1 MSENARSKSAR
12 SENAQSESTL
22 QLQKLE
28 FNAWEQEEAPYGEA
42 PYVIPHEKAYRH
54 TKNTIAGLT
63 QAMEDYKGRGG
74 KNLPPA
80 MRQAVLDGMQSL
92 IEEWS
97 VQMRDYEALKSG
109 RATLA
114 LHSLRELPTTLV
126 KARLAAGLTQKQLA
140 ERLGLKPQQIQRY
153 EATRY
158 RTITFARLLE
168 IAEVLGVQFE
178 AQVQVGAPHLNLR
191 PTRRRTKMKHDTGR
205 DNDSFILQPQETKN
219 GL

>member
-1 MSENARSKSAR
+1 MMSENARS
-12 SENAQSESTL
+12 ENTL
-22 QLQKLE
+22 TLQKLE
-28 FNAWEQEEAPYGEA
+28 FDELEQAEA

-54 TKNTIAGLT
+54 TKSTIAGLT

-74 KNLPPA
+74 QNLPPA

-97 VQMRDYEALKSG
+97 AQMREYESLKSG

-114 LHSLRELPTTLV
+114 LHSLRELPATLV
-126 KARLAAGLTQKQLA
+126 KARIAAGLTQKQLA

-158 RTITFARLLE
+158 RTITLSRMLE
-168 IAEVLGVQFE
+168 IAEALGVQFD
-178 AQVQVGAPHLNLR
+178 AQVQVGR
-191 PTRRRTKMKHDTGR
+191 PV
-205 DNDSFILQPQETKN
+205 
-219 GL
+219 